1 MKRLIIA
8 AALALVTQSAF
19 ALAAA
24 PEPGASAQQNYVC
37 AGAAGLASQLLE
49 QSDPDGAARLASRAE
64 ALVESGVASELGRNV
79 PQGDAVAAMLAF
91 LHSREPVYR
100 ADPAQAVADLAA
112 CRAQGLVPSGPAITA
127 AQVAAATGGVVAA
140 PAPASAPAST
150 TPDAELRRW
159 LEGPWGRMK
168 GGSFDSEMIT
178 STTFSA
184 NGPQFTRKAC
194 PAEGLNSVLDMLG
207 HEIWFKVRPD
217 GEFGITRAAGD
228 PGKTRTSWITLTFK
242 DQPAADTFRYE
253 FFNENLRDT
262 AVVTL
267 KRLGPDQI
275 SYQVTVDPKW
285 RLPANEVI
293 YGRCRSR

>member
-1 MKRLIIA
+1 MKRWIVA
-8 AALALVTQSAF
+8 AALPLLTQPAIASAE
-19 ALAAA
+19 A
-24 PEPGASAQQNYVC
+24 PEPGASARQNYVC
-37 AGAAGLASQLLE
+37 AGVAGLASQLLE
-49 QSDPDGAARLASRAE
+49 QSDPASATMLASRAE
-64 ALVESGVASELGRNV
+64 VLVESGLASEVGRQV
-79 PQGDAVAAMLAF
+79 PESDAVAAMLAF
-91 LHSREPVYR
+91 LQSLEPVYR
-100 ADPAQAVADLAA
+100 ADPAKAVADLAA
-112 CRAQGLVPSGPAITA
+112 CRAQGLVPAGPAITA
-127 AQVAAATGGVVAA
+127 AQVATATGGAVPAA
-140 PAPASAPAST
+140 APAST

-168 GGSFDSEMIT
+168 GGSFDSEVIT
-178 STTFSA
+178 ATTFSA
-184 NGPQFTRKAC
+184 TGPQFTRPAC
-194 PAEGLNSVLDMLG
+194 PASGLNSVLDMLG

-262 AVVTL
+262 AVITL

-293 YGRCRSR
+293 YGRCRPR